1 MNPPENVI
9 KKPVVL
15 LDKPVDALDHATGA
29 RLEQAGFRVV
39 TAANQDPIS
48 VIEGGVDVVVIRA
61 RTTSSTEAEAAEAM
75 ATALKRSR
83 TAVAAMSGRDG
94 GQIIHV
100 VSSIGRY
107 RSSWFRGG
115 SERGSRVLQAAVEG
129 ALVSQTRQ
137 LAFEF
142 ASQRIRVNAV
152 AHGWIRGIPPEPDEA
167 LSDEEKEYL
176 LSEISLRRPGEPDEV
191 AAVIAFLAGPASSY
205 ITGTVLDVNGG
216 WWMS

>member
-1 MNPPENVI
+1 
-9 KKPVVL
+9 
-15 LDKPVDALDHATGA
+15 VDA
-29 RLEQAGFRVV
+29 
-39 TAANQDPIS
+39 
-48 VIEGGVDVVVIRA
+48 VIIRA
-61 RTTSSTEAEAAEAM
+61 RTVTSTEAEIADAMEATLRRTREAAD
-75 ATALKRSR
+75 
-83 TAVAAMSGRDG
+83 AMSGSDG

-107 RSSWFRGG
+107 RSSWFR
-115 SERGSRVLQAAVEG
+115 SRSQAPSHVVRAGIEG
-129 ALVSQTRQ
+129 ALVGQTRQ
-137 LAFEF
+137 LAFEL
-142 ASQRIRVNAV
+142 APRHIRVNAV
-152 AHGWIRGIPPEPDEA
+152 AYGWIRGIPSEPDEA